1 MIELLL
7 LAIAPA
13 AGYASTS
20 RPCLPVAPA
29 TAKPTTSAIE
39 NHRAL
44 RKALGEPMP
53 RSPTMV
59 MLYGE
64 GGHLSTDEY
73 SIIVVRA
80 TNGTWHGTKVGRSRI
95 WIEDAPYS
103 PMLRAD
109 WILDKA
115 TGLQLD
121 KAITRRCPSN
131 REATT
136 DSGPPPLGIV
146 PELIDVMTPGH
157 APSTFYSEED
167 DGKIAALIRPQYR

>member
-13 AGYASTS
+13 TGNASPSLPCIPVASTTS
-20 RPCLPVAPA
+20 
-29 TAKPTTSAIE
+29 KPTTSAIE

-44 RKALGEPMP
+44 RKVLGEPMP

-73 SIIVVRA
+73 SIIVVRSA
-80 TNGTWHGTKVGRSRI
+80 NGTWHGTEVGRSRI
-95 WIEDAPYS
+95 WIEDAPYG
-103 PMLRAD
+103 PMPRAE
-109 WILDKA
+109 WVLDKA

-121 KAITRRCPSN
+121 NAIARRCSAS
-131 REATT
+131 RKATT

-157 APSTFYSEED
+157 ALSTFYSEED

>member
-7 LAIAPA
+7 LAIAPVI
-13 AGYASTS
+13 GNASTS
-20 RPCLPVAPA
+20 LPCLPVAPA
-29 TAKPTTSAIE
+29 TSKPTTSAIE
-39 NHRAL
+39 DHRAL

-53 RSPTMV
+53 QSRTMV

-64 GGHLSTDEY
+64 GGHLSTSEY

-80 TNGTWHGTKVGRSRI
+80 ANGTWHGTEVGRSRI

-103 PMLRAD
+103 PMQRTD
-109 WILDKA
+109 WALDKV
-115 TGLQLD
+115 TGLLLD
-121 KAITRRCPSN
+121 NAISRRCPAG
-131 REATT
+131 REAT
-136 DSGPPPLGIV
+136 DSGPPPLGAV

-167 DGKIAALIRPQYR
+167 EGKIAALIRPQYK